1 MTQPVRLVG
10 ETGST
15 NEDMKALAAAGEP
28 EGAWLRAEV
37 QTSGK
42 GRMGRAWQ
50 GNAGNLYASTLVRLA
65 QLDPPAHSLALVM
78 AVAVHEALSEFVGV
92 GALSLKWP
100 NDVFAGNAKLCG
112 MLLERVGDAIILGIG
127 VNIVSAPT
135 LPDRETTC
143 LRDLGAASCDAENV
157 LERIAEH
164 FANSLAQWRTYG
176 LEPLIRAWHA
186 RAHPPGTALAAELP
200 DGERISGAF
209 EGLDAQGALI
219 LRLADGVRRVIHA
232 GDIFLLNP

>member
-1 MTQPVRLVG
+1 MTPPIRLVG

-28 EGAWLRAEV
+28 EGIWLRAER

-50 GNAGNLYASTLVRLA
+50 GAAGNLYASTLVRLGP
-65 QLDPPAHSLALVM
+65 LDPPAYSLALVM
-78 AVAVHEALSEFVGV
+78 AVAVHEAVSEFVGAGV
-92 GALSLKWP
+92 VSLKWP
-100 NDVFAGNAKLCG
+100 NDILAGNAKLCG
-112 MLLERVGDAIILGIG
+112 MLLERVGDAIILGVG
-127 VNIVSAPT
+127 VNIVSAPA

-143 LRDLGAASCDAENV
+143 LRHLGAASCDAAHV
-157 LERIAEH
+157 LERIALC
-164 FANSLAQWRTYG
+164 FDAGLARWRTYG
-176 LEPLIRAWHA
+176 LEPVIRAWQA
-186 RAHPPGTALAAELP
+186 RAHPPGTPLAAELP
-200 DGERISGAF
+200 DGERISGTF

-232 GDIFLLNP
+232 GDVFLLKP